1 MREYNT
7 NAYSF
12 DSLVSRIIQEY
23 ADEIK
28 DSTNEIARKLA
39 KLGAKQV
46 NSNAAA
52 MFKGTGK
59 YARSWT
65 VSAEKK
71 RFGESNV
78 IHSSMPGLPHL
89 LENGHASRYG
99 GRVSGRAHI
108 APVEEELV
116 KKFQEEVIDVIQGR

>member
-12 DSLVSRIIQEY
+12 DSLVSKIIQEY

-28 DSTNEIARKLA
+28 DSASEIAKKLA
-39 KLGAKQV
+39 KLGAKQI
-46 NSNAAA
+46 NANAAS
-52 MFKGTGK
+52 MFGGTGK
-59 YARSWT
+59 YARSWG

-71 RFGESNV
+71 RYGDSNV
-78 IHSSMPGLPHL
+78 IHSSIPGLPHL

-99 GRVSGRAHI
+99 GRVSGRTHI

-116 KKFQEEVIDVIQGR
+116 KKYQEEVIDVIQGN